1 MSWGGKDFANLKDNL
16 TRRNLASPGTYIFS
30 MQKGLWLTFWGIAIV
45 GVASGQMKR
54 QFTVENS
61 LSCQRVN
68 LHLRANSGDCFIKAG
83 HNSEILNVFSNQ
95 DQSAYSHQYSKEIVD
110 NACQVYLNFEN
121 TSSQSLGQTIS
132 TRMFGEE
139 KPISSKVWKMYLSDT
154 KPYNLE
160 LEYGMGNAHVDL
172 SGLAIKKLKINTGSA
187 DVNIG
192 YSSLEN
198 KVDMDTLSVK
208 VDLGS
213 LHVQNLNLSRAR
225 YTSADV
231 GFGNMTLDFSSN
243 APLVS
248 NHVVGSVGA
257 GNLTIILPTVQTP
270 IKVTINDSWL
280 CSVKLPESMKK
291 IRANTFAN
299 AAYHENANNALI
311 FNLDVSMGNIIF
323 KDGGN

>member
-1 MSWGGKDFANLKDNL
+1 
-16 TRRNLASPGTYIFS
+16 
-30 MQKGLWLTFWGIAIV
+30 MQKGFWLTVCGIAIV
-45 GVASGQMKR
+45 GLANGQMKR

-61 LSCQRVN
+61 QACKRVN
-68 LHLRANSGDCFIKAG
+68 LHLRANSGDCFVKAG

-95 DQSAYSHQYSKEIVD
+95 DQSAYSHQYTKEIVGD
-110 NACQVYLNFEN
+110 ACQVYLNFEN
-121 TSSQSLGQTIS
+121 TTSRTIGQTIS
-132 TRMFGEE
+132 TRVFGEE
-139 KPISSKVWKMYLSDT
+139 RPIHNKVWKMYLSDI
-154 KPYNLE
+154 KPYNLQ
-160 LEYGMGNAHVDL
+160 LEYGVGNAHVDL
-172 SGLAIKKLKINTGSA
+172 SGLAIKNLKINTGSA

-208 VDLGS
+208 VDLGA

-231 GFGNMTLDFSSN
+231 GFGNMTLDFSSG

-248 NHVVGSVGA
+248 NRIVGSVGA
-257 GNLTIILPTVQTP
+257 GNLTIILPSVQTP
-270 IKVTINDSWL
+270 VLVTINDSWL

-291 IRANTFAN
+291 VRTNTFAN
-299 AAYHENANNALI
+299 AAYGENPRNALI

-323 KDGGN
+323 KDGGQ

>member
-1 MSWGGKDFANLKDNL
+1 
-16 TRRNLASPGTYIFS
+16 
-30 MQKGLWLTFWGIAIV
+30 MQKGFWLSVCGIAIV
-45 GVASGQMKR
+45 GVASAQMKR

-61 LSCQRVN
+61 LACESVN
-68 LHLRANSGDCFIKAG
+68 LHLKANTGDCFIKAG

-95 DQSAYSHQYSKEIVD
+95 DQSSYSHQYRKEIVN

-121 TSSQSLGQTIS
+121 TDSQSIGQTIS
-132 TRMFGEE
+132 TRMFGDE
-139 KPISSKVWKMYLSDT
+139 KPVDNKVWRMYLSDS
-154 KPYNLE
+154 KPYNLQ
-160 LEYGMGNAHVDL
+160 LEYGVGNAHVDL

-198 KVDMDTLSVK
+198 QVDMDTLSVK

-213 LHVQNLNLSRAR
+213 LHVQNLNLSRTR

-231 GFGNMTLDFSSN
+231 GFGNMTLDFSAN
-243 APLVS
+243 PPLVS
-248 NHVVGSVGA
+248 NRIEGSVGA
-257 GNLTIILPTVQTP
+257 GNLTIILPSVQTP
-270 IKVTINDSWL
+270 VLVTINDSWL
-280 CSVKLPESMKK
+280 CSVKIPRGMKK

-299 AAYHENANNALI
+299 ASYRENAKNALV

-323 KDGGN
+323 KESGK